1 MKIKDKKIKKK
12 EIEEIEKYY
21 LNVIA
26 RYVGADINSFI
37 NRLESHNKTWKSWF
51 PKRGKRKSFF
61 QIGSERVTY
70 MLLNRGDILGEP
82 NANPV
87 GSDSSFLK
95 YDDTFECYLAINID
109 VKSVK
114 ANTNLEDIIN
124 NIPVGI
130 NQNSY
135 SCVIK
140 YKNKKGDKITD
151 YKIYSPGLENYYKI
165 KDHHGIHRDYLTLS
179 YELVILY
186 EQNPVGKD
194 IPKEEKVIGI
204 FLICF
209 PNGLLHQKYNN
220 DVFSPGKTSGLTV
233 TEGQKIQFGSK
244 TYTTN
249 GTETEDTIKKVF
261 KNNNKNYLKYVK
273 ESPLKWNVDARFN
286 YTSITFKCLKDS
298 TEESDTEESDK
309 RIVKLFLNQK
319 RFRYFFYNVKKN
331 KYSRKHIG
339 RESKTIEGYKYLID
353 LPIT

>member
-1 MKIKDKKIKKK
+1 MKVKGKKITEE
-12 EIEEIEKYY
+12 EIEKIEKYY

-26 RYVGADINSFI
+26 RYVGADINGFI

-51 PKRGKRKSFF
+51 PKRGNRKSFF
-61 QIGSERVTY
+61 DIGSERVTY

-82 NANPV
+82 NANPI

-114 ANTNLEDIIN
+114 ANTNLGDIIN
-124 NIPVGI
+124 NMPVGI

-135 SCVIK
+135 SCVIE
-140 YKNKKGDKITD
+140 YKSRGKITD
-151 YKIYSPGLENYYKI
+151 RKLYSPGLENYYKI

-186 EQNPVGKD
+186 EQKPVGTNV
-194 IPKEEKVIGI
+194 PKEERVIGI
-204 FLICF
+204 FLICI

-220 DVFSPGKTSGLTV
+220 DVFSPGKTAKLTV
-233 TEGQKIQFGSK
+233 KKNQVIQFGSN
-244 TYTTN
+244 TY
-249 GTETEDTIKKVF
+249 ETQGNETIECIKEVF
-261 KNNNKNYLKYVK
+261 NNNGADYLEYVK
-273 ESPLKWNVDARFN
+273 RTPLKWNVDARFN
-286 YTSITFKCLKDS
+286 YTSITFKCLN
-298 TEESDTEESDK
+298 EGSDK

-319 RFRYFFYNVKKN
+319 RFKYFFYHVEKN
-331 KYSRKHIG
+331 KYNKEEIKRQPN
-339 RESKTIEGYKYLID
+339 TIEGYNELIN